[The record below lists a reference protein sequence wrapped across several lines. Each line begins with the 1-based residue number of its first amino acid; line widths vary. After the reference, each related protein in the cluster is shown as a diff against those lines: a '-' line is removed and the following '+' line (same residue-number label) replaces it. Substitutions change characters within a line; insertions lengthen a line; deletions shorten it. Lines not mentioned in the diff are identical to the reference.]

1 MFAFSA
7 TSSTPIER
15 MVANCISI
23 PKVVKF
29 KSEYEHVHGASPITD
44 PAIVPCM
51 NVEHMHTLIAEEL
64 TKRYDS

>member
-1 MFAFSA
+1 
-7 TSSTPIER
+7 